1 MSDSPSGPAG
11 NVEQPSIESAR
22 ATAFRRLAQETTGG
36 GLTLDEYAERAV
48 AIQQAATQDE
58 LDAVLQAA
66 PPGAAGAPAARRPG
80 WLISVLARVERRG
93 HWRLRDHLQV
103 VSVFTV
109 QTLDLGTAQLEAS
122 ESVVTII
129 TAFGGA
135 SVIAPQGVS
144 LDISGFALFGGRN
157 DNRAEL
163 PPLPAAPRIRIHAIS
178 IFGGVRIEDRAPQ
191 RDLLDAIRAGH
202 KPASS

>member
-1 MSDSPSGPAG
+1 MSDPPSAPTG

-22 ATAFRRLAQETTGG
+22 EMAFQRLAQQTIGG
-36 GLTLDEYAERAV
+36 GLTLGEYAQRAV
-48 AIQQAATQDE
+48 AIQQAATTHE
-58 LDAVLQAA
+58 IDALQKAA
-66 PPGAAGAPAARRPG
+66 AAGAPAARRPR
-80 WLISVLARVERRG
+80 WLISVLARVEHRG
-93 HWRLRDHLQV
+93 QWRLRDHLQV

-109 QTLDLGTAQLEAS
+109 QTLDLGTAQLEAP

-144 LDISGFALFGGRN
+144 LDLSGFALFGGRN

-163 PPLPAAPRIRIHAIS
+163 PPLPASPLIRIRAFS
-178 IFGGVRIEDRAPQ
+178 IFGGVTVEDRAPQ
-191 RDLLDAIRAGH
+191 RN
-202 KPASS
+202 